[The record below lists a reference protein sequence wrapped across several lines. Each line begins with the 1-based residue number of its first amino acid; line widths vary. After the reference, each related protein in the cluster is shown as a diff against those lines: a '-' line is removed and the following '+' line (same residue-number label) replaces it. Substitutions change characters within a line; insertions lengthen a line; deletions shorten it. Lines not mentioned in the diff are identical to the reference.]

1 MRSRTTR
8 VRSHRDDSNPERRVC
23 VYSVPRSGAA
33 IVCKAMAES
42 CGGRQLRAHQLPA
55 LPADLVPA
63 FCFGQTLSYS
73 WAKPGPPLFSE
84 AAVAKFARLIGF
96 LPLFMTGQRLFGII
110 PTPLPHAVR
119 SLPSFSPRNACDAE
133 GCCALRRCSYD
144 VIICSPCCRSP
155 ASLKRRHWT
164 HRTLNGLQ

>member
-1 MRSRTTR
+1 MAFLRSRIGFVKIAIQNNAGASYR
-8 VRSHRDDSNPERRVC
+8 HGSYPEQRIC
-23 VYSVPRSGAA
+23 VHPVPRSGAA
-33 IVCKAMAES
+33 IVCKAMAEP
-42 CGGRQLRAHQLPA
+42 CGGHQLRAHQFPA

-119 SLPSFSPRNACDAE
+119 SSPSSSPNDRM
-133 GCCALRRCSYD
+133 RC
-144 VIICSPCCRSP
+144 
-155 ASLKRRHWT
+155 
-164 HRTLNGLQ
+164 